1 VKALISK
8 RAARAVERIDARWR
22 EHADHRD
29 LFALEFAD
37 AIDRLE
43 TTPGPGTP
51 FPTPKRPALKRLLL
65 PKSRCHVYFE
75 IDLDKQV
82 VRILHV
88 WDGRRE
94 RAPKL

>member
-8 RAARAVERIDARWR
+8 RAVRAVERIDARWR
-22 EHADHRD
+22 EHADHPDR
-29 LFALEFAD
+29 FSREFAE
-37 AIDRLE
+37 AIERLE
-43 TTPGPGTP
+43 TTPVPGAP

-65 PKSRCHVYFE
+65 PTSRCHIYFE
-75 IDLDKQV
+75 IDLDKQI

-94 RAPKL
+94 RAPEL